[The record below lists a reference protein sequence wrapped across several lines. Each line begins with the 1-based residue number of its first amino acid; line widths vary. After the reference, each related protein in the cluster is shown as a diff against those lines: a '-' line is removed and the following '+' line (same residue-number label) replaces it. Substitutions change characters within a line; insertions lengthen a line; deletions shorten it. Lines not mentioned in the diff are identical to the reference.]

1 MENFAFEYL
10 IGLKLVKPNPP
21 KSLCEYSDL
30 IKYMEKEF
38 NRINEKSANPK
49 NMNIREI
56 NENTVILNL
65 ESQTELSIPGK
76 ALRSFSQLLLSNV
89 EFAENFIFRKQL
101 FVSFDVAN
109 STNIVDSK
117 AHISADD
124 IEDAIFLNALINY
137 FLKKK
142 DQVSVSYMQKRKAI
156 DKMKILAY
164 ETGILTLEN
173 NK

>member
-76 ALRSFSQLLLSNV
+76 ALRSFSQLLLSDA
-89 EFAENFIFRKQL
+89 EFAIKIVIYHFLTVYLEKACFNKL
-101 FVSFDVAN
+101 FLV
-109 STNIVDSK
+109 I
-117 AHISADD
+117 
-124 IEDAIFLNALINY
+124 
-137 FLKKK
+137 
-142 DQVSVSYMQKRKAI
+142 
-156 DKMKILAY
+156 
-164 ETGILTLEN
+164 
-173 NK
+173 